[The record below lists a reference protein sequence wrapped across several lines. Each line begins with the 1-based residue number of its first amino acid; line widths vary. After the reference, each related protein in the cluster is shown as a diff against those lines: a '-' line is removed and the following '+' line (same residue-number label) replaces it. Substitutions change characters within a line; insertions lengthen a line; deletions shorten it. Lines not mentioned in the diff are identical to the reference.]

1 MNVTYDIWLPNSEE
15 TVSVSFS
22 GGTTTLEVTRPDM
35 SVEKRIYIPRLEDER
50 PILSTAHFFS

>member
-50 PILSTAHFFS
+50 PY